1 VPDLGFY
8 HPIVIHFAIG
18 LLSAGVV
25 LRWVSLTRR
34 GRGAGRAAAGVILA
48 ATVATLVAAH
58 SGEDAHVAVEALPG
72 ISATVRAH
80 QTWGERTRNLVLAV
94 GVLEL
99 LALRWRARVRTLRL
113 TSAGIGLAAVL
124 AALETGKLGG
134 ELVYAHAGGVGI
146 RSGDPADVARLL
158 PAGLVNQA
166 DVDDKAGRSDDAASL
181 LEIAARRFP
190 ADPVV
195 QLLAADALLRDRND
209 PAGALAILRR
219 LGPIQDESNLRFRRG
234 WLTADAL
241 GRGPEARAELG
252 RLRAEFP
259 DNPRLR
265 SRLARVAK
273 ETTPAP

>member
-1 VPDLGFY
+1 SPARRPGCGSSRTTPERSSSSATSSAAPVTRRWRDRSSSSTEERDAVPDLGFY

-72 ISATVRAH
+72 ISAPVRAH

-99 LALRWRARVRTLRL
+99 LALRWRARVWTLRL

-134 ELVYAHAGGVGI
+134 ELVYAHARGAGI
-146 RSGDPADVARLL
+146 RSGDPAPS
-158 PAGLVNQA
+158 PAF
-166 DVDDKAGRSDDAASL
+166 SWPAS
-181 LEIAARRFP
+181 
-190 ADPVV
+190 
-195 QLLAADALLRDRND
+195 
-209 PAGALAILRR
+209 
-219 LGPIQDESNLRFRRG
+219 
-234 WLTADAL
+234 
-241 GRGPEARAELG
+241 
-252 RLRAEFP
+252 
-259 DNPRLR
+259 
-265 SRLARVAK
+265 
-273 ETTPAP
+273 